1 MQRRSRFALRG
12 ARPLCSLVWKAETM
26 NHLLSGV
33 ALAAV
38 LAIAAPVWAQAP
50 TRPSPPVTPPSAAS
64 STTAPQRPIAA
75 TPAAPSAQAPATAQK
90 ATTAPAAKST
100 SMEPV
105 KPRRHAQRMHA
116 TPSHQ
121 MHAHYTRH
129 WHRYGGGASSDHMA
143 NRLNAQELGRIGGYG
158 GGAPPHDSPN

>member
-1 MQRRSRFALRG
+1 
-12 ARPLCSLVWKAETM
+12 M

-50 TRPSPPVTPPSAAS
+50 TIPSTPSTPPSATS
-64 STTAPQRPIAA
+64 STTAPSAQAPAAPQRPIAA

-90 ATTAPAAKST
+90 TTTAPAASAST
-100 SMEPV
+100 SMEPA

-116 TPSHQ
+116 TPSHR
-121 MHAHYTRH
+121 MHAHYTHR
-129 WHRYGGGASSDHMA
+129 WHRYGWGASSDHMA

-158 GGAPPHDSPN
+158 GGTPPHDSPN

>member
-1 MQRRSRFALRG
+1 
-12 ARPLCSLVWKAETM
+12 M

-38 LAIAAPVWAQAP
+38 LAITAPVWAQAP
-50 TRPSPPVTPPSAAS
+50 TSPSTPNTPPSAS

-90 ATTAPAAKST
+90 ATTAPAATAST
-100 SMEPV
+100 SMEPA

-116 TPSHQ
+116 TPSHR
-121 MHAHYTRH
+121 MHAQYTRH
-129 WHRYGGGASSDHMA
+129 WHRYGWGASSDHMA
-143 NRLNAQELGRIGGYG
+143 NRLNAEELGRIGGYG

>member
-1 MQRRSRFALRG
+1 
-12 ARPLCSLVWKAETM
+12 M

-50 TRPSPPVTPPSAAS
+50 TSPSTPNTPPSASS
-64 STTAPQRPIAA
+64 STARSAQAPAAPQKPIAA

-90 ATTAPAAKST
+90 ATTAPAATAST
-100 SMEPV
+100 SMEPA

-116 TPSHQ
+116 TPSHR
-121 MHAHYTRH
+121 MHAQYTRH
-129 WHRYGGGASSDHMA
+129 WHRYGWGASSDHMA
-143 NRLNAQELGRIGGYG
+143 NRLNAEELGRIGGYG

>member
-1 MQRRSRFALRG
+1 
-12 ARPLCSLVWKAETM
+12 M

-38 LAIAAPVWAQAP
+38 LAIAAPVWAQTP
-50 TRPSPPVTPPSAAS
+50 TSPSTPITPPSAAS

-90 ATTAPAAKST
+90 ATTAPAATAST
-100 SMEPV
+100 SMEPA

-116 TPSHQ
+116 TPSHR
-121 MHAHYTRH
+121 MHAQNTRH
-129 WHRYGGGASSDHMA
+129 WHRYGWGASSDHMA

>member
-1 MQRRSRFALRG
+1 
-12 ARPLCSLVWKAETM
+12 M

-50 TRPSPPVTPPSAAS
+50 TSPSTPNTPPSASS
-64 STTAPQRPIAA
+64 STARSAQAPAAPQKPIAA

-90 ATTAPAAKST
+90 ATTAPAST
-100 SMEPV
+100 SMEPA

-116 TPSHQ
+116 TPSHR
-121 MHAHYTRH
+121 MHAQYTRH
-129 WHRYGGGASSDHMA
+129 WHRYGWGASSDHMA
-143 NRLNAQELGRIGGYG
+143 NRLNAEELGRIGGYG

>member
-1 MQRRSRFALRG
+1 
-12 ARPLCSLVWKAETM
+12 M

-50 TRPSPPVTPPSAAS
+50 TSPSTPNTPPSASS
-64 STTAPQRPIAA
+64 STARSAQAPAAPQKPIAA

-90 ATTAPAAKST
+90 ATTAPAATAST
-100 SMEPV
+100 SMEPT

-116 TPSHQ
+116 TPSHR
-121 MHAHYTRH
+121 MHAQYTRH
-129 WHRYGGGASSDHMA
+129 WHRYGWGASSDHMA
-143 NRLNAQELGRIGGYG
+143 NRLNAEELGRIGGYG